1 MNANVSGSVGGPAP
15 ALDLPTIAG
24 DGPLRLED
32 LRGRPLIVT
41 FLRHAG

>member
-1 MNANVSGSVGGPAP
+1 MAPLRPGGLAP
-15 ALDLPTIAG
+15 GLELPTLAG
-24 DGPLRLED
+24 GALRLED